1 MAWRSLVL
9 EIALLLT
16 PATILAQ
23 TSATT
28 TQTLSAQ
35 ISALG
40 TVSLP
45 GSVSLFASGAAFSSF
60 TGTLLI
66 SNRVRTTS
74 AGSAAIT
81 VTASAEFS
89 PAGGPTIASG
99 ALSYSCSG
107 ATIGTACSGS
117 QTVST
122 SLQTPVLS
130 IGSSSCTGG
139 GGACSAVDPN
149 TVSLSLTLTNSP
161 DYQTGSYS
169 GQLTFVIS
177 AT

>member
-1 MAWRSLVL
+1 MVF

-28 TQTLSAQ
+28 TQTVSAQ
-35 ISALG
+35 ISAIG
-40 TVSLP
+40 KVSVP
-45 GSVSLFASGAAFSSF
+45 GSISLFASGAAFSSY

-66 SNRVRTTS
+66 NDRVRTTS

-122 SLQTPVLS
+122 TLQTPVLS
-130 IGSSSCTGG
+130 IGGGACTGG
-139 GGACSAVDPN
+139 GGACSAADPD
-149 TVSLSLTLTNSP
+149 TVSLSFTLTNSP
-161 DYQTGSYS
+161 AYKTASYS